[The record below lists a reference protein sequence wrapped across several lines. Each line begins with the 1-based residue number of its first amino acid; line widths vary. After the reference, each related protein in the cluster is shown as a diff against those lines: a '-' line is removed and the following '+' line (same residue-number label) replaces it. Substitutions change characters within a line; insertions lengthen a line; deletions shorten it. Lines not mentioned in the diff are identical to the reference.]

1 MLPNLTD
8 DGLGVIE
15 VADLP
20 ELDLSSTYYDTSD
33 LRLARSG
40 VTFRYRSGEEAGPGW
55 TLKLR
60 VPGLDATQR
69 DEFTFPAAP
78 DAVPAD
84 AADLVAALARSE
96 PLRPVAS
103 LHTRRR
109 RWMLCGDGDIPLA
122 ELVDDEVSVLDGD
135 RVVARFRE
143 LELESRGPDLDDLR
157 PIAARLRRAGAVLA
171 EPVAKAIRA
180 LGPRAAAP
188 PDFADVPLA
197 KTDPASQAVR
207 AALAA
212 GTRRLVLND
221 PATRLGDAEALHQM
235 RVAARRLRSDLRTFG
250 PLVDSAWA
258 GGLRDEVEWLGG
270 LLGEVRDLDVQ
281 LEALKAIAADLLRD
295 LSPLV
300 DDMGERRDAARA
312 RLLQALRT
320 DRYLTLLDRLVD
332 GIRDPLVTSKAGAPC
347 SETLPPLLADAW
359 RRLRRRAQAVHSS
372 DPDERYH
379 AVRIA
384 AKRVRYAA
392 EAIAPA
398 VGRRSGKAQRIADRA
413 GDLQD
418 LLGRLQDGVV
428 AIREVEQARE
438 GQRANAAF
446 QFAAGRLA
454 ERESKAKADAR
465 SRFPKAWACLERRY
479 RRFA

>member
-20 ELDLSSTYYDTSD
+20 DLDLSSMYYDTSD

-40 VTFRYRSGEEAGPGW
+40 VTLRYRSGEEAGPGW

-69 DEFTFPAAP
+69 DEFTFSAAP
-78 DAVPAD
+78 DSVPAE
-84 AADLVAALARSE
+84 AVDLVAALARSE

-103 LHTRRR
+103 LRTRRR

-143 LELESRGPDLDDLR
+143 LELESRGPDLDELR

-188 PDFADVPLA
+188 PDFADVPLR

-221 PATRLGDAEALHQM
+221 PATRLGDAEGLHQM

-258 GGLRDEVEWLGG
+258 GGLRDELQWLGG

-332 GIRDPLVTSKAGAPC
+332 GIRDPLVTSKADAPC
-347 SETLPPLLADAW
+347 AEALPPLLADAW

-398 VGRRSGKAQRIADRA
+398 IGRRSGKAQKIADRA

-428 AIREVEQARE
+428 AIREVERARE

-454 ERESKAKADAR
+454 ERESAAKTDAR
-465 SRFPKAWACLERRY
+465 SRFPKAWARLERRY

>member
-1 MLPNLTD
+1 MLPNLAD

-40 VTFRYRSGEEAGPGW
+40 VTLRYRAGDDAGPGW

-60 VPGLDATQR
+60 VPGLDVTQR
-69 DEFTFPAAP
+69 DEFTFPGAP
-78 DAVPAD
+78 DSVPAD
-84 AADLVAALARSE
+84 ATDLVTALARLE
-96 PLRPVAS
+96 PLHPVAS
-103 LHTRRR
+103 LRTRRR
-109 RWMLCGDGDIPLA
+109 RWMLCGDGDTPLA
-122 ELVDDEVSVLDGD
+122 ELVDDDVSVLDGD
-135 RVVARFRE
+135 RIVARFRE

-188 PDFADVPLA
+188 PDFADVPLT
-197 KTDPASQAVR
+197 KTDPSSQAVK

-212 GTRRLVLND
+212 GMRRLVLND

-235 RVAARRLRSDLRTFG
+235 RVAARRLRSDLRTFA
-250 PLVDSAWA
+250 PLVDGAWA
-258 GGLRDEVEWLGG
+258 GGLRDELQWLGR

-281 LEALKAIAADLLRD
+281 LESLKAIAQDLLPD
-295 LSPLV
+295 LRPMM
-300 DDMGERRDAARA
+300 DGMGERRDAARS
-312 RLLQALRT
+312 RLMEALRT
-320 DRYLTLLDRLVD
+320 DRYLTLLDRLAD
-332 GIRDPLVTSKAGAPC
+332 GIRDPLVTPYADVPC
-347 SETLPPLLADAW
+347 SEALPPLLASAW
-359 RRLRRRAQAVHSS
+359 RRLGRRAKTVHLD
-372 DPDERYH
+372 DPDARYH

-384 AKRVRYAA
+384 AKGVRYAA

-398 VGRRSGKAQRIADRA
+398 LGSRAARAQKIAVRA
-413 GDLQD
+413 ADLQD
-418 LLGRLQDGVV
+418 LLGRLQDAVV
-428 AIREVEQARE
+428 AIAEVERAR
-438 GQRANAAF
+438 GNQRENAAF
-446 QFAAGRLA
+446 HFAAGRLV
-454 ERESKAKADAR
+454 EREAATKAGAR
-465 SRFPKAWACLERRY
+465 QQFPKAWARLEKRY

>member
-20 ELDLSSTYYDTSD
+20 DLDLSSTYHDTSD

-40 VTFRYRSGEEAGPGW
+40 VTLRYRSGEETGPGW

-69 DEFTFPAAP
+69 DEFTFPGAP
-78 DAVPAD
+78 DSVPAE
-84 AADLVAALARSE
+84 AADLVAALVRSE

-103 LHTRRR
+103 LRTRRR
-109 RWMLCGDGDIPLA
+109 RWMLCGDGNVPLA

-143 LELESRGPDLDDLR
+143 LELESRGPNLDELR

-188 PDFADVPLA
+188 PDFADIPLT
-197 KTDPASQAVR
+197 KTNPASQAVR

-258 GGLRDEVEWLGG
+258 GGLRDELQWLGG

-300 DDMGERRDAARA
+300 DDMGERRDAARV

-332 GIRDPLVTSKAGAPC
+332 GIRDPMVTSNAGAPC
-347 SETLPPLLADAW
+347 AEALPPLLADAW

-372 DPDERYH
+372 DADERYH
-379 AVRIA
+379 VVRIA

-398 VGRRSGKAQRIADRA
+398 IGRRSGKAQKIADRA
-413 GDLQD
+413 GELQD

-428 AIREVEQARE
+428 AIREVERARE

-454 ERESKAKADAR
+454 ERESVAKTEAR
-465 SRFPKAWACLERRY
+465 NRFPKAWARLKRRY

>member
-33 LRLARSG
+33 VRLARSG
-40 VTFRYRSGEEAGPGW
+40 VTLRYRSGEDAGPGW

-60 VPGLDATQR
+60 VPGLDSTQR
-69 DEFTFPAAP
+69 DEFTFPGAP
-78 DAVPAD
+78 DSVPAE

-103 LHTRRR
+103 LRTRRR

-135 RVVARFRE
+135 RVLARFRE
-143 LELESRGPDLDDLR
+143 LELESRRPDLDELR

-188 PDFADVPLA
+188 PDFADVPLT
-197 KTDPASQAVR
+197 KTDPASQAVK

-235 RVAARRLRSDLRTFG
+235 RVAARRLRSDLRAFG

-258 GGLRDEVEWLGG
+258 GGLRDELQWLGG

-281 LEALKAIAADLLRD
+281 LEALKAIAADLLGD
-295 LSPLV
+295 LSPLMV
-300 DDMGERRDAARA
+300 DMGERRDAARA

-320 DRYLTLLDRLVD
+320 DRYLILLDRLVD
-332 GIRDPLVTSKAGAPC
+332 GIRDPLVTSNAGASC
-347 SETLPPLLADAW
+347 AEALPPLLADAW

-398 VGRRSGKAQRIADRA
+398 IGGRSGKAPKVADRA

-418 LLGRLQDGVV
+418 LLGRLQDAVV
-428 AIREVEQARE
+428 AIREVERARE

-446 QFAAGRLA
+446 QFAAGRLV
-454 ERESKAKADAR
+454 ERESAAKADAR
-465 SRFPKAWACLERRY
+465 SRFPKEWARLERRY